1 MDPFFGQARA
11 HGSVAHAMEQAHGS
25 AIKNMVCTGTR
36 QVGGTPSFR
45 LRLSDRVFTSRR
57 RFGAELLQ
65 FSHRPRHRRTGAAGP
80 QARSAEGQAVV
91 VAPASGTVARVSLLR

>member
-1 MDPFFGQARA
+1 MPLSSLLTR
-11 HGSVAHAMEQAHGS
+11 HGDEQW
-25 AIKNMVCTGTR
+25 
-36 QVGGTPSFR
+36 
-45 LRLSDRVFTSRR
+45 LSGRVFARR
-57 RFGAELLQ
+57 RRLGAELLQ